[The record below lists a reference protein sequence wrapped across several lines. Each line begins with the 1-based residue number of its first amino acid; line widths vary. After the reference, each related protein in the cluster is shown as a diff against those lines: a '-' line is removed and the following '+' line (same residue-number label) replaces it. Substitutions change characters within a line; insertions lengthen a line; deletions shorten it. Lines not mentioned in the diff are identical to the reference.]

1 MGPIL
6 WVASEVLEVGLYW
19 KVFSELSFGD
29 RMCHFQDVMI
39 RAISANGKR
48 EPPFFYQTPR
58 GPVFGSQRL
67 LVKLTPTPF
76 QNFADDDDRDAT
88 LWYVHT

>member
-1 MGPIL
+1 MGKGNL
-6 WVASEVLEVGLYW
+6 L
-19 KVFSELSFGD
+19 
-29 RMCHFQDVMI
+29 
-39 RAISANGKR
+39 
-48 EPPFFYQTPR
+48 FYQTPR
-58 GPVFGSQRL
+58 GLVFGSQRL